1 MPGDKVRAD
10 YDELAKIA
18 SLWLRESEGS
28 GQMVAALRRE
38 MAVLEK
44 GDWVGP
50 GATAFFAEMNTSV
63 LPAVQ
68 RLTSA
73 LSEAGQVSRRISDLV
88 RTAEGDAAR
97 VLRGNAADAKLP
109 SMGVSKDQ
117 IEPSGSNTGAIVG
130 GIVGGVLGGLFGAAI
145 GAGVGSQFDSGPDTG
160 GSFVKLS
167 DAPKTVEV
175 PKVLNDGL
183 ADAWKDSFPKGRS
196 QEQGGML
203 VQKSDGTLEFRRG
216 AAGDSGSFS
225 PNYGDLKDGETLIG
239 LVHTHPYDATEGG
252 HTNVSFSGADIA
264 NLVSRRDPIKMVQS
278 GDGQFMVMR
287 TQEFDARVNK
297 LDDAGK
303 QQLYDDMKADYRKV
317 FNQDADKFTF
327 AERNDRAAESVAK
340 KYDLAYYT
348 GKNGSLQRKTP

>member
-10 YDELAKIA
+10 YDELAKTA
-18 SLWLRESEGS
+18 NLWQRESES
-28 GQMVAALRRE
+28 CGQMLATLRRE
-38 MAVLEK
+38 MASLQG

-50 GATAFFAEMNTSV
+50 GATAFYAEMNTAV

-73 LSEAGQVSRRISDLV
+73 LSEAGQVTRRISTIV
-88 RTAEGDAAR
+88 KTAEGDAAR
-97 VLRGNAADAKLP
+97 VLRGTGADEKLP
-109 SMGVSKDQ
+109 AMGVSKDQ
-117 IEPSGSNTGAIVG
+117 VQPSGSSAGAIA
-130 GIVGGVLGGLFGAAI
+130 GGVIGAVFGGPLGAI
-145 GAGVGSQFDSGPDTG
+145 LGAGVGSQFDNGPDTG

-167 DAPKTVEV
+167 DSPKTVEV

-183 ADAWKDSFPKGRS
+183 ADAWKDSFPNGRS

-203 VQKSDGTLEFRRG
+203 VQKGDGTLEFRRG

-252 HTNVSFSGADIA
+252 HTDVSFSGADIA
-264 NLVSRRDPIKMVQS
+264 NLVSRRDPMKMVQS
-278 GDGQFMVMR
+278 GDGQFMVIR

-303 QQLYDDMKADYRKV
+303 QQLYDDMKADYQRV
-317 FNQDADKFTF
+317 FNQDTDKHTF

-348 GKNGSLQRKTP
+348 GKNGSLNRKTP